1 MTRFFL
7 PLASFRAQLVAF
19 IAGMLLLT
27 SLGILLLNQ
36 SLERRTTQVV
46 GEYIQAI
53 PQAIDL
59 AYRSLSEGLD
69 LYNLVNTSDP
79 SSLPI
84 DSESVIRHILVVE
97 GNGNIFDST
106 DKQDIGQQYKT
117 LFPELPM
124 LQMTDLQRDLHSSER
139 GESRTLKFAIETQR
153 QDGST
158 AQRNILIIIS
168 MNRLQKVRQAGDRA
182 RLLFLVILGGIVIA
196 TIANFSRNF
205 TRPILDLEQAAQRV
219 TKGNLDSD
227 VPVSG
232 PKEVSTLSATFN
244 EMLTG
249 LRRNRD
255 LEEQLQRAER
265 SAVVGRLA
273 SGIAHEIRNP
283 LNFMNLSIDHLQA
296 ACAPENEARRSEFT
310 HITTTIKEEIQR
322 LNRLVSDF
330 LSYGRPAR
338 LKPRELD
345 AQTLIVEVG
354 DLVKAQAE
362 QQGVRVSITSDT
374 TNAVGDTH
382 FQADYEQ
389 IKTCFSNLMINAIQ
403 AMPEGG
409 SLHVSLQPSAE
420 QLRIE
425 FADTGVGIAAEN
437 LAQIF
442 EPYYSTKD
450 TGIGLGLPLTKK
462 IIEEHG
468 GQITLVSQP
477 GQGTTFT
484 VTLPRQVLSGTTPQ

>member
-1 MTRFFL
+1 M
-7 PLASFRAQLVAF
+7 PLRSWFNPFASFRAQLVAF
-19 IAGMLLLT
+19 IVAMLVLATVGL
-27 SLGILLLNQ
+27 SFFNQ
-36 SLERRTTQVV
+36 RSERRITQQIDDYVQST
-46 GEYIQAI
+46 IQATEI
-53 PQAIDL
+53 AL
-59 AYRSLSEGLD
+59 RSLAEAKYLAD
-69 LYNLVNTSDP
+69 LVDPQLGGTLPVN
-79 SSLPI
+79 
-84 DSESVIRHILVVE
+84 SESIIRHILVVDSVTKE
-97 GNGNIFDST
+97 VVDST
-106 DKQDIGQQYKT
+106 ERNDIGERLDT
-117 LFPELPM
+117 AITELPSWQ
-124 LQMTDLQRDLHSSER
+124 LGDLKNDPDNHDDDRDRTIQFPFETNKGKRTVIIVVSMQRYYRVINAAARD
-139 GESRTLKFAIETQR
+139 
-153 QDGST
+153 
-158 AQRNILIIIS
+158 
-168 MNRLQKVRQAGDRA
+168 RLVVLA
-182 RLLFLVILGGIVIA
+182 ILGVLMVALIA
-196 TIANFSRNF
+196 VFTKRF
-205 TRPILDLEQAAQRV
+205 TRPIIALEQAAQRV
-219 TKGNLDSD
+219 TAGKLEAD

-232 PKEVSTLSATFN
+232 PKEVSTLSSTFN

-296 ACAPENEARRSEFT
+296 ACAPENEQRRAEFT
-310 HITTTIKEEIQR
+310 HITKTIKEEIQR

-345 AQTLIVEVG
+345 ARALIVEVG
-354 DLVKAQAE
+354 DLVKVTAE
-362 QQGVRVSITSDT
+362 QQGVKLNIAQTKPGEAT
-374 TNAVGDTH
+374 

-389 IKTCFSNLMINAIQ
+389 IKTCFSNLMINAVQ
-403 AMPEGG
+403 AMPDGG
-409 SLHVSLQPSAE
+409 ALDVTLHPNAA

-425 FADTGVGIAAEN
+425 FTDTGVGIAPDN

-442 EPYYSTKD
+442 EPYYSSKE

-468 GQITLVSQP
+468 GQITVASQL

-484 VTLPRQVLSGTTPQ
+484 VTLPRQTP

>member
-1 MTRFFL
+1 M
-7 PLASFRAQLVAF
+7 PLRSWVNPFASFRAQLVAF

-27 SLGILLLNQ
+27 SLVIALVNQ
-36 SLERRTTQVV
+36 NLERRTTQVV
-46 GEYIQAI
+46 DEYIRAI
-53 PQAIDL
+53 PKAIDL
-59 AYRSLSEGLD
+59 AYLSLSEGLD
-69 LYNLVNTSDP
+69 LYKLVNTNDP
-79 SSLPI
+79 NSLKI
-84 DSESVIRHILVVE
+84 DAESVIRHILVVE
-97 GNGNIFDST
+97 DNGNIFDST
-106 DKQDIGQQYKT
+106 DEADIGHQLKSVHSD
-117 LFPELPM
+117 LPRFQ
-124 LQMTDLQRDLHSSER
+124 LGDLKRDTHANEH
-139 GESRTLKFAIETQR
+139 GESRSLKFSITTQR
-153 QDGST
+153 EDGST
-158 AQRNILIIIS
+158 AQRNILIVIS
-168 MNRLQKVRQAGDRA
+168 MNRLQRVKENSDRA
-182 RLLFLVILGGIVIA
+182 RLLVFALLGMSVITVIA
-196 TIANFSRNF
+196 GFSKRF
-205 TRPILDLEQAAQRV
+205 TRPILNLEQAAQRI
-219 TKGNLDSD
+219 TAGKLDAD

-296 ACAPENEARRSEFT
+296 ACAPENEQRRAEFT

-345 AQTLIVEVG
+345 ARILIGEVG
-354 DLVKAQAE
+354 NLVKATAE
-362 QQGVRVSITSDT
+362 QQGVKVIITTETPDST
-374 TNAVGDTH
+374 T
-382 FQADYEQ
+382 FEADYEQ

-409 SLHVSLQPSAE
+409 TLAVRLYPNATHL
-420 QLRIE
+420 LIE
-425 FADTGVGIAAEN
+425 FADTGTGIAPDS

-442 EPYYSTKD
+442 EPYYSTKE

-468 GQITLVSQP
+468 GHISVVSAL
-477 GQGTTFT
+477 GEGTTFT
-484 VTLPRQVLSGTTPQ
+484 VTLPRQNS

>member
-1 MTRFFL
+1 MLFSTLTKLF
-7 PLASFRAQLVAF
+7 PSFRAQLVAF

-27 SLGILLLNQ
+27 SLVISLFNQ
-36 SLERRTTQVV
+36 RLEQRTTQVV
-46 GEYIQAI
+46 DEYIRVI

-59 AYRSLSEGLD
+59 AYRSLSEGLN
-69 LYNLVNTSDP
+69 LYDLVNTGDP
-79 SSLPI
+79 HSLPI
-84 DSESVIRHILVVE
+84 NSESVIRHILVVE
-97 GNGNIFDST
+97 ANGNIFDST
-106 DKQDIGQQYKT
+106 DKTDVDQKLSAVIDDLP
-117 LFPELPM
+117 LF
-124 LQMTDLQRDLHSSER
+124 QAGDLKRDTHAAEG
-139 GESRTLKFAIETQR
+139 GENRSLSFTIETQK
-153 QDGST
+153 QDGSI
-158 AQRNILIIIS
+158 AKRNILIIIS
-168 MNRLQKVRQAGDRA
+168 MNRLQSVKEAGDRA
-182 RLLFLVILGGIVIA
+182 RLLVFGLLGVALIA
-196 TIANFSRNF
+196 AIAAFSRRF
-205 TRPILDLEQAAQRV
+205 TRPVLDLEHAAQRV
-219 TKGNLDSD
+219 TGGQLDFD
-227 VPVSG
+227 VPISG
-232 PKEVSTLSATFN
+232 PREISTLSTTFN

-249 LRRNRD
+249 LRRNRE

-296 ACAPENEARRSEFT
+296 ASAPTDEHRRAEFL

-345 AQTLIVEVG
+345 AQTVIEEVG
-354 DLVKAQAE
+354 ALVKAQAE
-362 QQGVRVSITSDT
+362 QQGVHVSIANANGADT
-374 TNAVGDTH
+374 K

-389 IKTCFSNLMINAIQ
+389 IKTCFSNLMINAVQ
-403 AMPEGG
+403 AMPDGG
-409 SLHVSLQPSAE
+409 ALNVTLHPNDTH
-420 QLRIE
+420 LRIE
-425 FADTGVGIAAEN
+425 FADNGPGIAAEN

-442 EPYYSTKD
+442 EPYYSTKE

-468 GQITLVSQP
+468 GQISVASEP

-484 VTLPRQVLSGTTPQ
+484 VTMPRTPALG

>member
-1 MTRFFL
+1 MLFRTLFKLL
-7 PLASFRAQLVAF
+7 PSFRAQLVAF

-27 SLGILLLNQ
+27 SLVISLLNQ

-46 GEYIQAI
+46 DEYIRAI

-59 AYRSLSEGLD
+59 AYRSLSEGLN
-69 LYNLVNTSDP
+69 LYDLVNTADP
-79 SSLPI
+79 ASLPI
-84 DSESVIRHILVVE
+84 NSESVIRHILVVE
-97 GNGNIFDST
+97 ANGNIFDST
-106 DKQDIGQQYKT
+106 DKDDLDQKLSAVLEDLPSFQAGDLKRDIHT
-117 LFPELPM
+117 A
-124 LQMTDLQRDLHSSER
+124 ER
-139 GESRTLKFAIETQR
+139 GESRSLSFTIETQK
-153 QDGST
+153 QDGSI
-158 AQRNILIIIS
+158 AKRNILIIIS
-168 MNRLQKVRQAGDRA
+168 MNRLQRVKEAGDRA
-182 RLLFLVILGGIVIA
+182 RLLAFALLGALLIA
-196 TIANFSRNF
+196 AIAAFSRRF
-205 TRPILDLEQAAQRV
+205 TRPVLDLEHAAQRV
-219 TKGNLDSD
+219 TAGKLDFD
-227 VPVSG
+227 VPISG
-232 PKEVSTLSATFN
+232 PREISTLSTTFN

-249 LRRNRD
+249 LRRNRE

-296 ACAPENEARRSEFT
+296 ASAPTDERRRAEFL

-345 AQTLIVEVG
+345 AQAVIEEVG
-354 DLVKAQAE
+354 ALVKAQAE
-362 QQGVRVSITSDT
+362 QQGVQVSITNANHADT
-374 TNAVGDTH
+374 K

-389 IKTCFSNLMINAIQ
+389 IKTCFSNLMINAVQ

-409 SLHVSLQPSAE
+409 ALNVTLHPDNSH
-420 QLRIE
+420 LRIE
-425 FADTGVGIAAEN
+425 FADNGPGIAAEN

-442 EPYYSTKD
+442 EPYYSTKE

-468 GQITLVSQP
+468 GQITVASEV
-477 GQGTTFT
+477 GQGTIFT
-484 VTLPRQVLSGTTPQ
+484 VTLPREPNLD

>member
-1 MTRFFL
+1 M
-7 PLASFRAQLVAF
+7 PLRTWFNPFATFRAQLVAF
-19 IAGMLLLT
+19 IATMLVLATVVL
-27 SLGILLLNQ
+27 SIFNQ
-36 SLERRTTQVV
+36 RSERRITEQVDDYV
-46 GEYIQAI
+46 QATIQATEI
-53 PQAIDL
+53 AL
-59 AYRSLSEGLD
+59 RSLAEAKYLAD
-69 LYNLVNTSDP
+69 LVNPEQGGTLLVNSD
-79 SSLPI
+79 SI
-84 DSESVIRHILVVE
+84 IRHILVVDSVTKE
-97 GNGNIFDST
+97 IYDST
-106 DKQDIGQQYKT
+106 ERNDIKKRLDAAIT
-117 LFPELPM
+117 ELPSWQ
-124 LQMTDLQRDLHSSER
+124 LGDLKNDTEAHADDRDRTIQFTFETDKAK
-139 GESRTLKFAIETQR
+139 RTV
-153 QDGST
+153 
-158 AQRNILIIIS
+158 IIVVS
-168 MNRLQKVRQAGDRA
+168 MKPYYRVINAATRNRLIVLAS
-182 RLLFLVILGGIVIA
+182 LGVLMVTLIA
-196 TIANFSRNF
+196 IFTKRF
-205 TRPILDLEQAAQRV
+205 TRPITQLEQAAQRV
-219 TKGNLDSD
+219 TAGKLDCD

-296 ACAPENEARRSEFT
+296 ACAPEDERRRAEFT

-345 AQTLIVEVG
+345 AHVLIAEVG

-362 QQGVRVSITSDT
+362 QQGIKLSITT
-374 TNAVGDTH
+374 GKPGDTN

-403 AMPEGG
+403 AMPDGG
-409 SLHVSLQPSAE
+409 ALNITLHPNHSH
-420 QLRIE
+420 LRIE
-425 FADTGVGIAAEN
+425 FADTGVGIAPDN

-468 GQITLVSQP
+468 GQISVASTP

-484 VTLPRQVLSGTTPQ
+484 VTLPRQTS

>member
-1 MTRFFL
+1 L
-7 PLASFRAQLVAF
+7 
-19 IAGMLLLT
+19 IA
-27 SLGILLLNQ
+27 
-36 SLERRTTQVV
+36 
-46 GEYIQAI
+46 
-53 PQAIDL
+53 
-59 AYRSLSEGLD
+59 
-69 LYNLVNTSDP
+69 
-79 SSLPI
+79 
-84 DSESVIRHILVVE
+84 
-97 GNGNIFDST
+97 IFT
-106 DKQDIGQQYKT
+106 K
-117 LFPELPM
+117 
-124 LQMTDLQRDLHSSER
+124 R
-139 GESRTLKFAIETQR
+139 
-153 QDGST
+153 
-158 AQRNILIIIS
+158 
-168 MNRLQKVRQAGDRA
+168 
-182 RLLFLVILGGIVIA
+182 
-196 TIANFSRNF
+196 F
-205 TRPILDLEQAAQRV
+205 TRPITQLEQAAQRV
-219 TKGNLDSD
+219 TAGKLDCD

-296 ACAPENEARRSEFT
+296 ACAPEDERRRAEFT

-345 AQTLIVEVG
+345 AHVLIAEVG

-362 QQGVRVSITSDT
+362 QQGIKLSITT
-374 TNAVGDTH
+374 GKPGDTN

-403 AMPEGG
+403 AMPDGG
-409 SLHVSLQPSAE
+409 ALNITLHPNHSH
-420 QLRIE
+420 LRIE
-425 FADTGVGIAAEN
+425 FADTGVGIAPDN

-468 GQITLVSQP
+468 GQISVASTP

-484 VTLPRQVLSGTTPQ
+484 VTLPRQTS

>member
-1 MTRFFL
+1 MLFSTLTKLF
-7 PLASFRAQLVAF
+7 PSFRAQLVAF

-27 SLGILLLNQ
+27 SLVI
-36 SLERRTTQVV
+36 SLFNRRLEQRTTQVV
-46 GEYIQAI
+46 DEYIRAI

-59 AYRSLSEGLD
+59 AYRSLSEGLN
-69 LYNLVNTSDP
+69 LYDLVNTGDP
-79 SSLPI
+79 NSLPI
-84 DSESVIRHILVVE
+84 NSESVIRHILVVE
-97 GNGNIFDST
+97 ANGNIFDST
-106 DKQDIGQQYKT
+106 DKADVDQKLSAVIGD
-117 LFPELPM
+117 LPAF
-124 LQMTDLQRDLHSSER
+124 QPGDLKRDTHAVEG
-139 GESRTLKFAIETQR
+139 GESRSLSFTIETQK
-153 QDGST
+153 QDGSI
-158 AQRNILIIIS
+158 AKRNILIIIS
-168 MNRLQKVRQAGDRA
+168 MNRLQSVKEAGDRA
-182 RLLFLVILGGIVIA
+182 RLLAFGLLGAALIA
-196 TIANFSRNF
+196 AIAAFSRRF
-205 TRPILDLEQAAQRV
+205 TRPVLDLEHAAQRV
-219 TKGNLDSD
+219 TGGQLDFD

-232 PKEVSTLSATFN
+232 PREISTLSTTFN

-249 LRRNRD
+249 LRRNRE

-296 ACAPENEARRSEFT
+296 ASAPTDERRRAEFL

-345 AQTLIVEVG
+345 AQVLIEEVG
-354 DLVKAQAE
+354 SLVKAQAE
-362 QQGVRVSITSDT
+362 QQGVHVRIANANGPNASDT
-374 TNAVGDTH
+374 K

-389 IKTCFSNLMINAIQ
+389 IKTCFSNLMINAVQ
-403 AMPEGG
+403 AMPHGG
-409 SLHVSLQPSAE
+409 KLNVTLYPDDSH
-420 QLRIE
+420 LRIE
-425 FADTGVGIAAEN
+425 FADNGPGIAAEN

-442 EPYYSTKD
+442 EPYYSTKE

-468 GQITLVSQP
+468 GQITVASEL
-477 GQGTTFT
+477 GKGTTFT
-484 VTLPRQVLSGTTPQ
+484 VTLPRTPALG

>member
-1 MTRFFL
+1 MPLRSWFN

-27 SLGILLLNQ
+27 SLVISLVNQ
-36 SLERRTTQVV
+36 NLERRTTRVV
-46 GEYIQAI
+46 DEYIRAI
-53 PQAIDL
+53 PKAIDL
-59 AYRSLSEGLD
+59 AYLSLSEGLD
-69 LYNLVNTSDP
+69 LYKLVNTSDP
-79 SSLPI
+79 NSLKI

-97 GNGNIFDST
+97 DNGNIFDST
-106 DKQDIGQQYKT
+106 DERDIGQQLKT
-117 LFPELPM
+117 VL
-124 LQMTDLQRDLHSSER
+124 TDLPRFQFGDLKSDTHTSER
-139 GESRTLKFAIETQR
+139 GESRSLNFSITTQR
-153 QDGST
+153 EDGST
-158 AQRNILIIIS
+158 AKRNILVVIS
-168 MNRLQKVRQAGDRA
+168 MNRLQRVKESGDRA
-182 RLLFLVILGGIVIA
+182 RLLVFVLLGLTVITVIA
-196 TIANFSRNF
+196 GFSKRF
-205 TRPILDLEQAAQRV
+205 TRPILNLEQAAQRV
-219 TKGNLDSD
+219 TAGKLDVD

-232 PKEVSTLSATFN
+232 PKEVSTLSVTFN

-296 ACAPENEARRSEFT
+296 ACAPEHEQRRAEFT

-345 AQTLIVEVG
+345 ARALIGEVG
-354 DLVKAQAE
+354 DLVKVTAE
-362 QQGVRVSITSDT
+362 QQGVKVSIVTEPP
-374 TNAVGDTH
+374 GDTR
-382 FQADYEQ
+382 FEADYEQ

-409 SLHVSLQPSAE
+409 ALYVTIQPNDE
-420 QLRIE
+420 QLRLE
-425 FADTGVGIAAEN
+425 FADTGVGIAPDN

-442 EPYYSTKD
+442 EPYYSTKE

-468 GQITLVSQP
+468 GQITVASEL

-484 VTLPRQVLSGTTPQ
+484 VTLPRKSA